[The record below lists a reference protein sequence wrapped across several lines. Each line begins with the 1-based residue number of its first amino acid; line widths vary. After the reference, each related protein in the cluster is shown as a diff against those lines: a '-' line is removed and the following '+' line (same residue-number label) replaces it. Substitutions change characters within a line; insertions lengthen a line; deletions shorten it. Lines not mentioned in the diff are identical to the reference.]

1 MVLRRPRKPKVEKR
15 TVAPA
20 TPLESPK
27 SASRPSSAGSALLLS
42 PTSGSSI
49 SQEETSAEEL
59 AREIAEVKQ
68 KVHADPELLAR
79 WIRQQLRQC
88 DDSAHLPGDT
98 PPAGPIVPKTLH

>member
-1 MVLRRPRKPKVEKR
+1 MVLRRPRKPKVEKPV
-15 TVAPA
+15 VAPA
-20 TPLESPK
+20 VSGVAPQ
-27 SASRPSSAGSALLLS
+27 SASSPSM
-42 PTSGSSI
+42 

-59 AREIAEVKQ
+59 AREIAEIKQ

-79 WIRQQLRQC
+79 WIRQQLRQS

>member
-15 TVAPA
+15 VVAPA
-20 TPLESPK
+20 AQPTPVP
-27 SASRPSSAGSALLLS
+27 
-42 PTSGSSI
+42 SI